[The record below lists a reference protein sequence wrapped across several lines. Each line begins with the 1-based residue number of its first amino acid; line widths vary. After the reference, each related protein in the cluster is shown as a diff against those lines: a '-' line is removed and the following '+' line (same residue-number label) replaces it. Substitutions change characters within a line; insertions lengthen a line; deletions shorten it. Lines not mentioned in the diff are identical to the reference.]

1 MIPNY
6 FIKIEKIPMTA
17 NGKVDRRALL
27 DMKGQQI
34 ESGIQYITPRN
45 PLEMTIAEVWKEVL
59 GLQEVGIHNNFF
71 DLGGNSIDIMKVN
84 GKLEKLLDR
93 QVSVMTLFKYPTI
106 IALAQ
111 HLQNNDEPAETAQE
125 TVKEER
131 KETIKKGRDRLRKR
145 LEKR

>member
-1 MIPNY
+1 M
-6 FIKIEKIPMTA
+6 FK
-17 NGKVDRRALL
+17 
-27 DMKGQQI
+27 
-34 ESGIQYITPRN
+34 
-45 PLEMTIAEVWKEVL
+45 
-59 GLQEVGIHNNFF
+59 EVGIHNNFF

-111 HLQNNDEPAETAQE
+111 HLQNNTETAETAQE

-145 LEKR
+145 LENR